1 MAGGI
6 AQGRQNPGL
15 VSKAGGWVPS
25 DSHLLSEPQVP
36 AALSS
41 RGHLPGLGMWLR
53 SSVLL
58 ELAGLGLRRRV
69 PVGKIS
75 GAHPPHPCFQR
86 LGSAL
91 SISGPLCRITQNF
104 HPVLPRQ
111 QAVPVWL
118 SGQRAAR
125 FPPSLWCPFLREPG
139 GLSVQ
144 RKSVHV

>member
-41 RGHLPGLGMWLR
+41 RGHLPGLGLWLR

-58 ELAGLGLRRRV
+58 QLAGLGLRRRV

-75 GAHPPHPCFQR
+75 GAHPPTPASRDSTRH
-86 LGSAL
+86 
-91 SISGPLCRITQNF
+91 
-104 HPVLPRQ
+104 
-111 QAVPVWL
+111 
-118 SGQRAAR
+118 
-125 FPPSLWCPFLREPG
+125 CPFLGRSAETLRISIPSFPG
-139 GLSVQ
+139 SRQRPSGCQDRWLPGSHPPSGALS
-144 RKSVHV
+144 

>member
-1 MAGGI
+1 MKVRAGANAVAGGI

-69 PVGKIS
+69 PILLGFQVFLHNSELEKSFFSDPVSSRKRSFCLILQNSQKCSLACQPQLKGKATWI
-75 GAHPPHPCFQR
+75 
-86 LGSAL
+86 
-91 SISGPLCRITQNF
+91 LCCKGF
-104 HPVLPRQ
+104 
-111 QAVPVWL
+111 
-118 SGQRAAR
+118 
-125 FPPSLWCPFLREPG
+125 
-139 GLSVQ
+139 
-144 RKSVHV
+144 